1 MMSERPS
8 IAILGAGMGGLTAAA
23 ALHRRGFPVR
33 VYEQAPQFARLGAG
47 IQMSPNAM
55 RVLRGLGLEP
65 YIRQTG
71 FQPQSWTNREWDS
84 GTMKFDLALGDT
96 AEQKYG
102 APYILMH
109 RGDLHA
115 ALATRVPDE
124 LISRSKKLVDYDQ
137 DADGVTLRFEDG
149 TTGRADVLI
158 AADGVHSR
166 VREILLGADRPRFSG
181 RVAYRT
187 TYPAS
192 LLNGYVIDE
201 CCKWWGPDRHIVSYY
216 VTANRDEVY
225 FVTSIPEPD
234 WTHESWSATGD
245 LEQLRAAF
253 AGFHEQVQRVV
264 YACPQA
270 HKWALVE
277 RDPLPHWGEGRVVL
291 LGDACHPMT
300 PYMAQGA
307 ATSME
312 DAVVLAR
319 CLDET
324 SDDLPAALLRYTALR
339 RPRTARVQLNSH
351 MNTWMRQA
359 TNPDW
364 VYSYDAWSTP
374 LDQFEDMPQFE
385 SYAEPERAAS

>member
-1 MMSERPS
+1 MKKSELPV
-8 IAILGAGMGGLTAAA
+8 AIIGAGIGGLAAA
-23 ALHRRGFPVR
+23 VALRAQGVAVH
-33 VYEQAPQFARLGAG
+33 VYEQARQFARIGAG

-55 RVLRGLGLEP
+55 RVLDGFGLRPQLEEIAFSP
-65 YIRQTG
+65 RSSLNRAHDTG
-71 FQPQSWTNREWDS
+71 AVTNE
-84 GTMKFDLALGDT
+84 FPLAEAVL
-96 AEQKYG
+96 ERYG
-102 APYILMH
+102 MPFLAMH

-115 ALATRVPDE
+115 ALATRIPDD
-124 LISRSKKLVDYDQ
+124 LISRSKKLVDFDQ
-137 DADGVTLRFEDG
+137 NGDGVTLRFEDG
-149 TTGRADVLI
+149 TTERADALI

-264 YACPQA
+264 HACPQA

-277 RDPLPHWGEGRVVL
+277 RDPLPRWGEGRVVL

-319 CLDET
+319 CFDET
-324 SDDLPAALLRYTALR
+324 ADDIPAALLRYTALR

-385 SYAEPERAAS
+385 SYAAPTRVAS